1 MDMMEMDEPGVAMGA
16 LDPAANDP
24 RYWERF
30 QERVMLAAAP
40 ELRRRR
46 ARGEVVT
53 VTDVVLSWGRM
64 LVPTALVAAMAAGLL
79 ITPGTPEPEVLG
91 LGLEETLQALVDEPV
106 PELLHV
112 DEPDASLVRVSLEGG

>member
-1 MDMMEMDEPGVAMGA
+1 MDMTEMDEPGVALGA
-16 LDPAANDP
+16 LDPAAQDP

-30 QERVMLAAAP
+30 QARVMLAAAP

-64 LVPTALVAAMAAGLL
+64 LVPTALAAAVAAGLL
-79 ITPGTPEPEVLG
+79 ITPRTPEPEM

-106 PELLHV
+106 PDLLHF

>member
-1 MDMMEMDEPGVAMGA
+1 MDMMEMDEPRVALDS
-16 LDPAANDP
+16 LDPAARDP
-24 RYWERF
+24 RYWDRF
-30 QERVMLAAAP
+30 QTSVMLAAAP

-64 LVPTALVAAMAAGLL
+64 LVPTALVAAMTAGLL
-79 ITPGTPEPEVLG
+79 ITPRSPEPEV

-106 PELLHV
+106 PELLHF